1 MTRYDNVP
9 GHPLAG
15 VPQATLNAARAALG
29 AAQDADLRDTDER
42 DALADSVVLALLE
55 EGYLSWLER
64 HPDRESLVLAVMQ
77 VQRDYAS
84 FQDDEDLSFAER
96 VVDRLLLPL
105 LRATRADGSRSSNRV
120 DGTVTGTVIQAGDV
134 GSVRL

>member
-1 MTRYDNVP
+1 MTRYDSVP

-15 VPQATLNAARAALG
+15 VPQATLNVARAVLG
-29 AAQDADLRDTDER
+29 NAQDVDLNDTDER
-42 DALADSVVLALLE
+42 NALADHVVLALLE
-55 EGYLSWLER
+55 EGYLGWLER

-84 FQDDEDLSFAER
+84 FQDDEDVSFAER
-96 VVDRLLLPL
+96 VVDALVLPL
-105 LRATRADGSRSSNRV
+105 LQATRAGGSPPANRV

-134 GSVRL
+134 GSVQL